1 MSRSGIAVAVIVLA
15 LLAALALWGLFLRP
29 EQTVEAGSGND
40 LAPNGVVPERM
51 SLVCGMTIS
60 GQGRAKVFVRES
72 ESCRRTGSRR
82 AEGSGPGDEARTGD
96 PTRPGWYV
104 ASEGA
109 TYRARSKRVEEFLR
123 TLKELE
129 TIRSFPGG
137 AEPKQSPREK
147 PAAAVTLRL
156 ASSAQRSLYVGKQ
169 NQSLEAIH
177 VQRGDSRRVFVVRDA
192 LSFYLTRPL
201 RFWVSEGE

>member
-1 MSRSGIAVAVIVLA
+1 MSRSSIAVAVVVLA

-29 EQTVEAGSGND
+29 QQTVEAGSGND

-60 GQGRAKVFVRES
+60 GQGPAKVFVRES
-72 ESCRRTGSRR
+72 DMCSEAGSSAG
-82 AEGSGPGDEARTGD
+82 AEAPAGTAAER
-96 PTRPGWYV
+96 GWYV
-104 ASEGA
+104 ASEGV
-109 TYRARSKRVEEFLR
+109 TYRARAKRVEEFLR
-123 TLKELE
+123 TLRELK
-129 TIRSFPGG
+129 TIRSFPGS
-137 AEPKQSPREK
+137 AEPKQSPRES

-156 ASSAQRSLYVGKQ
+156 ASSAQRTLYVGRQ

-177 VQRGDSRRVFVVRDA
+177 VQRDDTRRVFVVRDA

-201 RFWVSEGE
+201 PFWVSGGE

>member
-15 LLAALALWGLFLRP
+15 LLAALAVWGLFLRA
-29 EQTVEAGSGND
+29 EQTVEAGSGKD
-40 LAPNGVVPERM
+40 LAPNGVVPQRM

-60 GQGRAKVFVRES
+60 GQGAAKVFVRES
-72 ESCRRTGSRR
+72 DTCREAGSSAG
-82 AEGSGPGDEARTGD
+82 AEAPAGTAAER
-96 PTRPGWYV
+96 GWYV

-123 TLKELE
+123 TLGELK

-156 ASSAQRSLYVGKQ
+156 ATSAQRTLYVGKQ

-177 VQRGDSRRVFVVRDA
+177 VQRGDTPRIFVVRDA

-201 RFWVSEGE
+201 RFWASWGE